1 MVIDSLFICF
11 CEDFK
16 ENDGSPGKE
25 YYAPR
30 SLLKFINESTES
42 GGDIALAPV
51 NKRIESAH

>member
-25 YYAPR
+25 YYAPD
-30 SLLKFINESTES
+30 SLLRFINESS
-42 GGDIALAPV
+42 DNDIALTPM